1 MNKMIPA
8 YQLALTFFS
17 LLIVMITAWVN
28 VNSRITALEIQQ
40 QENNTFKVEMRTY
53 FKELSSGQ
61 TSILVELQNKKNR
74 E

>member
-1 MNKMIPA
+1 MIPA